1 MCLLRRGATHGP
13 SSRLQDGALTPEM
26 EAAAMATADKLL
38 GLSGS
43 GGESDDEFLGAKTS
57 ASGVG
62 RADPKVLEAVV
73 EKLAAENPFMH
84 AGNLFEVST

>member
-1 MCLLRRGATHGP
+1 VIVCLLRRGATHGP

-43 GGESDDEFLGAKTS
+43 GVTKSMQIVVTS
-57 ASGVG
+57 F
-62 RADPKVLEAVV
+62 DQ
-73 EKLAAENPFMH
+73 
-84 AGNLFEVST
+84 VSSPVRKRWN